1 MEQDKAS
8 RLREERE
15 KLEEK
20 KRAMLAR
27 GVKVVTSKEVERDD
41 ASLKRVLRIEPY
53 GSFRGGGSK
62 KPQPVEASEIKLMGD
77 AESVR
82 FNDAIKEAEKLRD
95 KGANPQSIVSIILQ
109 DKQGNPGREQH
120 TTLEE
125 LLRPKTRNQV
135 RKDLAQ
141 GGWISFG
148 SGRGGAGSE
157 PPADGRGL
165 RVEQAASTLLKLAGS
180 IAEKA
185 SAEPERRGEYGRAVA
200 NIVDAV
206 RSIFAGPAEPTG
218 ISGLSGEEA
227 QRRQP
232 LQAFRGPT
240 WYQLDETSK
249 LAALWWYDNM
259 KWRGQY
265 AYVGELIGYPW
276 GPMKA
281 WKNVEKARRKRKK
294 YEKLEKLLDIFYI
307 NIEDIFAIDKLTA
320 QEIYDLEDYGKK
332 HPTEVQ
338 YRAMVKLMKE
348 EGYVEQRQFISSV
361 EISKKFQPSDVY
373 YPR

>member
-1 MEQDKAS
+1 MEQDRAAK
-8 RLREERE
+8 LREERE

-27 GVKVVTSKEVERDD
+27 GVEVVTSKEVERDD

-53 GSFRGGGSK
+53 GSFRKGAK

-125 LLRPKTRNQV
+125 LLQPKTRNQV

-148 SGRGGAGSE
+148 NGEGGAGSE
-157 PPADGRGL
+157 PPADGRRL
-165 RVEQAASTLLKLAGS
+165 KVEQAASTLLKLAGS
-180 IAEKA
+180 IAERA
-185 SAEPERRGEYGRAVA
+185 EAEPERRGEYGRAVA

-206 RSIFAGPAEPTG
+206 RSIFTGPSESG
-218 ISGLSGEEA
+218 SVSGLSGEEA

-232 LQAFRGPT
+232 LHAFRGPT

-249 LAALWWYDNM
+249 LAALWWYDNV

-265 AYVGELIGYPW
+265 GYIGELIGYPW
-276 GPMKA
+276 APMKA
-281 WKNVEKARRKRKK
+281 WKKVEKARRKRKK
-294 YEKLEKLLDIFYI
+294 YEKLEKLLDIFYL
-307 NIEDIFAIDKLTA
+307 NIEDVFAIDKLSA
-320 QEIYDLEDYGKK
+320 QEIFDLEDYSKK